1 MSFVSFGG
9 SRVLTRAFF
18 PLVSRVVAAC
28 LLRGFSV
35 RVGCARGADA
45 AVVSAVLAA
54 SAAPRLSVFCAGS
67 PRAGALAASAA
78 GARVVAWAGG
88 CSSLPAVARL
98 AIRSRRCVA
107 GSSVAVFFLASA
119 NSAGSLGA
127 AAAAVAAGARVFAFS
142 CGFETAPVSLR
153 GCSGAW
159 QPSCL
164 AGCPCFVW
172 QPAAVQPALF

>member
-9 SRVLTRAFF
+9 SRVLSRSFF
-18 PLVSRVVAAC
+18 PLVSQVVAAC
-28 LLRGFSV
+28 LLRGFAV

-45 AVVSAVLAA
+45 AVVSAVLAC
-54 SAAPRLSVFCAGS
+54 SAAARLSVFCAGS
-67 PRAGALAASAA
+67 PRSGVRAASAA
-78 GARVVAWAGG
+78 GARVVSWAGG

-119 NSAGSLGA
+119 SSAGSLGA
-127 AAAAVAAGARVFAFS
+127 AAAAAAAGCQVFAFS
-142 CGFETAPVSLR
+142 CGFVVAPVSLR
-153 GCSGAW
+153 GCSGSWVSA
-159 QPSCL
+159 SL
-164 AGCPCFVW
+164 AGSPCWRW